1 MKCPRVVFQDNSTFD
16 FLPHFFHFVA
26 FLFALLCRCRV
37 VAMSSSRPTRSSNNR
52 VEGGDHG
59 RYAADINE
67 RVDTKFDIET
77 GTVVSSLKGA
87 KHTAQHTAQHTN
99 EFKMIEKDKK
109 IRSLGW
115 IDQINS
121 NNNNNNNND
130 QGEAHAYVTTPT

>member
-1 MKCPRVVFQDNSTFD
+1 
-16 FLPHFFHFVA
+16 
-26 FLFALLCRCRV
+26 
-37 VAMSSSRPTRSSNNR
+37 MSSSRTTSSSNNR
-52 VEGGDHG
+52 VRESGDAG

-77 GTVVSSLKGA
+77 GTVVSSKKA
-87 KHTAQHTAQHTN
+87 YTAQHTN

-121 NNNNNNNND
+121 NNNNNNYD
-130 QGEAHAYVTTPT
+130 QGEAHACIRNNTDVTPM